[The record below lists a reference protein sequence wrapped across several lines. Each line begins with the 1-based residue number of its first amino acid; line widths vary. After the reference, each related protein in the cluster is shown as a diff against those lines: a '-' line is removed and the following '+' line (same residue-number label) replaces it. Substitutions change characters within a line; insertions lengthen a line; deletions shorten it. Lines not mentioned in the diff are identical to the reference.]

1 MTEQKLRERIKE
13 LDDQV
18 ILLSGLLDSAIRE
31 KIMTDEVLD
40 RYLGKMEDFIK
51 LRQTQSI
58 DVLKA
63 KIRDLENKNHSY

>member
-1 MTEQKLRERIKE
+1 MNEKELQERIKE

-18 ILLSGLLDSAIRE
+18 NLLSGLLDSAIRE

-40 RYLGKMEDFIK
+40 HYLSKMENFLIS
-51 LRQTQSI
+51 REMQTI

-63 KIRDLENKNHSY
+63 KIRELEDEREE

>member
-63 KIRDLENKNHSY
+63 KIRELENKNHSY